1 MHMQAPLPLT
11 RDLVLIGGGHTHAL
25 VARMWGMKPLPGTRV
40 TIINPG
46 PTAPYSG
53 MLPGHIAGHYSRQEL
68 DIDLVQLARFAGA
81 RLILGAATAIDPVK
95 KLVHVEGRG
104 EIAYDVASID
114 VGIHAEMASL
124 PGFAN
129 HATGAKPLDQYAT
142 RWQAFLARA
151 VAGDVAPE
159 VAVIGGGVAG
169 MELALA
175 MSHALRR
182 DLGEARVSVVEAS
195 TEIAGKNRPAAAL
208 LTKAAEKAGIALH
221 TNAEVSRIGPETVT
235 LADGTEIPSR
245 FTVGAAGAFA
255 HGWLS
260 ESPLPLTADGFVLVE
275 PSLRVEGCDG
285 LFATGDCAHMR
296 HAPRPKAGVFAVRAA
311 PVLRDNL
318 VAALTGGTLKPFKP
332 QKDYLK
338 LISLGGKKA
347 LAEKWGRTISG
358 PGLWGWKNRI
368 DQKFMEQFRS
378 LPKMEPP
385 ALPAPVTLGVAEEL
399 QGTGKPLCAGCGAK
413 VAPGALSAALEQ
425 VTQTSRT
432 DVLSGPGDDAAILSI
447 GGKRQVLTTD
457 HLRAF
462 TEDTGLFARIA
473 ALHALGD
480 IWAMGAKPQAALL
493 SITLPR
499 MSEPLQSRTMAEI
512 MRAAQEVL
520 GREGAEI
527 AGGHSTMGAEM
538 TLGLTLTGLCN
549 RDPITN
555 AGARPGDVLLLTRPL
570 GSGVLMAAEM
580 QGEADGSDIASL
592 LNILA
597 TPQADA
603 AACLAEAH
611 AMTDVTGFG
620 LAGHLL
626 AMCRASGV
634 RASVGLDD
642 LPIYEG
648 ALDLAEEGHRS
659 SIYDANLAA
668 APVINAHDARAVFL
682 HDPQTAGGLL
692 AALAPEVAER
702 ALASLRAAGHS
713 AAIIGAIDEGAPEII
728 CRETR

>member
-1 MHMQAPLPLT
+1 MQAPLPLT

-25 VARMWGMKPLPGTRV
+25 VARMWGMKPLAGTRV

-81 RLILGAATAIDPVK
+81 RLILGAATAIDPVNK
-95 KLVHVEGRG
+95 VVHVEGRG
-104 EIAYDVASID
+104 DIGYDVASID
-114 VGIHAEMASL
+114 VGIHAEMPDL
-124 PGFAN
+124 PGFAE

-142 RWQAFLARA
+142 RWRAFLSRA
-151 VAGDVAPE
+151 VSGEVAPE

-175 MSHALRR
+175 MAHALKR
-182 DLGEARVSVVEAS
+182 DVGHACVSVIEAG
-195 TEIAGKNRPAAAL
+195 TEIAGRNRPAATL
-208 LTKAAEKAGIALH
+208 LARAAQEAGVTLH
-221 TNAEVSRIGPETVT
+221 VNAEVAKIGAQSVMLTN
-235 LADGTEIPSR
+235 GTEIASR

-255 HGWLS
+255 HGWLAHGT
-260 ESPLPLTADGFVLVE
+260 LPMTQDGFVKVDANLG
-275 PSLRVEGCDG
+275 VEGYDG
-285 LFATGDCAHMR
+285 LFAVGDCAHMS

-318 VAALTGGTLKPFKP
+318 IAALSGGDMVPFRP

-338 LISLGGKKA
+338 LISLGGKQA

-378 LPKMEPP
+378 LPKMKPEP
-385 ALPAPVTLGVAEEL
+385 LPVPVAQGVLEEL
-399 QGTGKPLCAGCGAK
+399 HGTDKPLCAGCGSK
-413 VAPGALSAALEQ
+413 VAPGALGNALAGLPSVGRE
-425 VTQTSRT
+425 
-432 DVLSGPGDDAAILSI
+432 DVLSGPGDDAAILAM
-447 GGKRQVLTTD
+447 GGTKQVLTTD

-462 TEDTGLFARIA
+462 TEDTGLFARVA

-480 IWAMGAKPQAALL
+480 IWAMGAQPQAALV

-499 MSEPLQSRTMAEI
+499 MSEALQRRSMAEI
-512 MRAAQEVL
+512 MRAAQEVF
-520 GREGAEI
+520 GPEGAEI
-527 AGGHSTMGAEM
+527 VGGHSTMGAEM
-538 TLGLTLTGLCN
+538 TLGFTLTGLCKGA
-549 RDPITN
+549 PITN
-555 AGARPGDVLLLTRPL
+555 AGAKPGDALILTRPL
-570 GSGVLMAAEM
+570 GSGVLLAAEM
-580 QGEADGSDIASL
+580 LGEADGRDIAAL
-592 LNILA
+592 LKTMA
-597 TPQADA
+597 TPQGNT
-603 AACLAEAH
+603 AACLAGAH

-620 LAGHLL
+620 LAGHLQ
-626 AMCRASGV
+626 AICRASGV
-634 RASVGLDD
+634 GAEIFLDD

-659 SIYDANLAA
+659 SIHDANMAA
-668 APVINAHDARAVFL
+668 APVVNAHGARAIFL

-692 AALAPEVAER
+692 AAVPQEAVAT
-702 ALASLRAAGHS
+702 ALQEMRAAGH
-713 AAIIGAIDEGAPEII
+713 AAAVIGTIVEGAPEIT
-728 CRETR
+728 CRGS